1 MMGHDEAASDLEADG
16 ALAVGVE
23 GSVRGGGQV
32 RCVSFAL
39 HDLLPQHTPLCRV
52 PIPQPLLPLAIHSA
66 LFAVVAI
73 RSLASAH
80 GGGSSV
86 DGGGLSVD
94 GGVVP
99 VGVASIHAR
108 VPSTEAAL

>member
-39 HDLLPQHTPLCRV
+39 HVLLPQHTPLCRV

-80 GGGSSV
+80 AGGSSV